1 MSMSPR
7 VVTVFRNRLRPDNA
21 ESYAVEAARMTELA
35 AGMPGFVDSKTFSS
49 PDGERVTIVTFADRA
64 SHDAWR
70 DHPEHRL
77 AQQNGIDRYY
87 AEYSIQVGDVTYE
100 HIFHRAS
107 DGRTGQS

>member
-1 MSMSPR
+1 MSPR
-7 VVTVFRNRLRPDNA
+7 VVTIFRNRLRPDNA
-21 ESYAVEAARMTELA
+21 DNYAVEAAHMTELA
-35 AGMPGFVDSKTFSS
+35 SRMPGFVDSKTFSS
-49 PDGERVTIVTFADRA
+49 SDGERVTIVTFADRE

-100 HIFHRAS
+100 HVFHHL
-107 DGRTGQS
+107 DDQVTEQS